1 MVLNTVIRRAY
12 MKTRFDN
19 YRMFY
24 ETARFRSFSTAAQHL
39 YISQSAISQ
48 CMHQLETDLG
58 VQLFIRSRQGVTL
71 THEGKLLFRKV
82 ENAVL
87 SIEQGEN
94 QLDRLRHLESG
105 EITIAAG
112 DTITTHFLLKY
123 LEKYHSLYPD
133 IRIEMANSYS
143 SQMLSLVKEG
153 KADLAFVNMPLQ
165 DEELAFETCFEINDI
180 FVCGPDFEI
189 KDSYSWEEVSDLPL
203 ILLEKNSSSRHFVE
217 KCFNERNISLD
228 PQIEVAV
235 HDLLIRFA
243 SIHLGVSCVIEE
255 FSKEELERGI
265 IKKMNLTPPIPKR
278 SIGCAYLKNAPLSY
292 AAKAFIDLIK

>member
-1 MVLNTVIRRAY
+1 
-12 MKTRFDN
+12 MKTKLDY

-24 ETARFRSFSTAAQHL
+24 ETARFSSFSTAAQHL

-48 CMHQLETDLG
+48 CIHQLESELG
-58 VQLFIRSRQGVTL
+58 VQLFVRTRRGVSL
-71 THEGKLLFRKV
+71 TNEGKLLFQKV
-82 ENAVL
+82 ENAIL

-94 QLDRLRHLESG
+94 QLERLRHLETG

-123 LEKYHSLYPD
+123 LEEFHALYPD

-143 SQMLSLVKEG
+143 SQMISLVKEG
-153 KADLAFVNMPLQ
+153 KADLAFINMPFED
-165 DEELAFETCFEINDI
+165 DELEIKPCFEINDV
-180 FVCGPDFEI
+180 FVCGPDYPLNN
-189 KDSYSWEEVSDLPL
+189 SYSWNEIADLPL
-203 ILLEKNSSSRHFVE
+203 ILLEKHSSSRHFLDKNFKE
-217 KCFNERNISLD
+217 KNVSLK

-243 SIHLGVSCVIEE
+243 SIHLGISCVIEQ
-255 FSKEELERGI
+255 FSIEELEKGI
-265 IKKMNLTPPIPKR
+265 IKKLPLDPPLPKR

-292 AAKAFIDLIK
+292 AAKAFLDLIK